1 MIECYDEATYS
12 YWSMMLG
19 MICFAP
25 IFLICVGGG
34 LASVIMWVINKIR
47 GRKKDE

>member
-25 IFLICVGGG
+25 VFLICIGGG
-34 LASVIMWVINKIR
+34 LASLIIWLIKTIR
-47 GRKKDE
+47 GGK